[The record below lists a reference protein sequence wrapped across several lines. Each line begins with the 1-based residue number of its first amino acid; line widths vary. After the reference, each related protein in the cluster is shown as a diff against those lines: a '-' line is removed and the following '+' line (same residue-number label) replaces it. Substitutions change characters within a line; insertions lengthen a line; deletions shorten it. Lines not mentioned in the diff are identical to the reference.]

1 MSVQIL
7 PPLLERPRKWGLFC
21 SQQEDERQTFAKLL
35 RAERSSARLTPRSLP
50 ETRWGAQTAQPRAR
64 LNRRRMGPVRLG
76 PQAVAVWVMLFTH
89 WVAVVGMRVPLQAPA
104 AVHVAVVFPQ
114 P

>member
-1 MSVQIL
+1 MC
-7 PPLLERPRKWGLFC
+7 PNPAPATRKAPQMGRQNFC
-21 SQQEDERQTFAKLL
+21 QTFA
-35 RAERSSARLTPRSLP
+35 RGAIEGEATPQTLP

-89 WVAVVGMRVPLQAPA
+89 WVAVVGMWVPLQAPA